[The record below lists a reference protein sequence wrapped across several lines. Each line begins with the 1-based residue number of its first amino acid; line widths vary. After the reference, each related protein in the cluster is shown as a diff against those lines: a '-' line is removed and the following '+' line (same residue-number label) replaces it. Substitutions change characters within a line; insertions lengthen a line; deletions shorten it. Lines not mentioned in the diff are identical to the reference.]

1 MDRQEDRRGGILLKV
16 SGQTIGNPG
25 EAGTGAVIYHRNE
38 KILEH
43 KITSETTY
51 LRLHLNTLSRG

>member
-1 MDRQEDRRGGILLKV
+1 MDRQEEDRRGVLLLKV

-38 KILEH
+38 KILETQNYIGDH
-43 KITSETTY
+43 IT
-51 LRLHLNTLSRG
+51 